1 MPEEMPLY
9 RSHKRVHALKIK
21 GVFREGHGT
30 EYSSTIGISF
40 ENARYE
46 PLHGIET
53 ANRPFPAPG
62 WYYVVYADGYHSFSP
77 AKQFEEAHTLVPPD
91 PDGSRWL
98 VRELL

>member
-77 AKQFEEAHTLVPPD
+77 RSNSKRPIRSFPQIQTARA
-91 PDGSRWL
+91 G
-98 VRELL
+98 